1 MLMKTIIIV
10 LLVLII
16 IAIAIVIYSK
26 YDNIRYI
33 RKLAKK
39 YTFEEIN
46 EFGKRDKDLLEKA
59 AQSNN
64 MSVDNILDDF
74 ELWEQ
79 VYEYK
84 LHK

>member
-1 MLMKTIIIV
+1 MKTIIII
-10 LLVLII
+10 LLVLIV
-16 IAIAIVIYSK
+16 IAISIAVYSK
-26 YDNIRYI
+26 YDYIRYI
-33 RKLAKK
+33 RRLAKK

-59 AQSNN
+59 AQSNS

-84 LHK
+84 LRS

>member
-1 MLMKTIIIV
+1 MMTKT
-10 LLVLII
+10 
-16 IAIAIVIYSK
+16 IYSK

-64 MSVDNILDDF
+64 MSVDHILDDL
-74 ELWEQ
+74 ELWEK

-84 LHK
+84 IK

>member
-1 MLMKTIIIV
+1 M
-10 LLVLII
+10 VLIV
-16 IAIAIVIYSK
+16 IAISIAVYSK
-26 YDNIRYI
+26 YDYIRYI
-33 RKLAKK
+33 RRLAKK

-59 AQSNN
+59 AQSNS

-84 LHK
+84 LRS